1 MRKGLMSVSGLKPDQ
16 YQALKDRDTA
26 YRIYKM
32 ARQKFNRQEKG
43 MQYISIVDIHHYSF
57 ITSLSFI
64 AHHDIYPSFLRSNYA
79 SLIYCIHTYT

>member
-1 MRKGLMSVSGLKPDQ
+1 MSVSGLKPDQ

-43 MQYISIVDIHHYSF
+43 MQYIPSADIHRYSF
-57 ITSLSFI
+57 IASLCFI
-64 AHHDIYPSFLRSNYA
+64 A
-79 SLIYCIHTYT
+79 